1 MEGNG
6 RGHSGHAR
14 FLFFSAVDRRLRA
27 ASMTG
32 AAGEAA
38 LHVTILEKKV
48 VPALRRG
55 IMKPHEQ
62 SASRNNSRS
71 GDPIGISIPQEVP
84 T

>member
-1 MEGNG
+1 
-6 RGHSGHAR
+6 
-14 FLFFSAVDRRLRA
+14 
-27 ASMTG
+27 MTG

-38 LHVTILEKKV
+38 LHVTIFEKKV

-55 IMKPHEQ
+55 IMKPHEP

-71 GDPIGISIPQEVP
+71 GDPIVISIPQEVP